1 MRVIITGGT
10 GLIGKALGAS
20 LAAQGHEVIAL
31 SRNPAKAKDMPAGVS
46 VEQWDAS
53 TDAGWGHLADGA
65 GAIVNLAGEN
75 LGGGRWTKKRKA
87 AILQSRRDAGAAV
100 MAALAHATV
109 KPGVLVQASAVGLYG
124 PRSRDEVI
132 TEETGLGSDFQA
144 RTAFEWEATTAGAA
158 RLGVRRALARTGLAF
173 STRGGSLPIML
184 LPFKMVI
191 AGGPLGSGKQYVP
204 WIHIDD
210 HVRALEFL
218 IGDPAAQGPFNLSAP
233 NPVTYRE
240 FAKTA
245 GKVMG
250 RPSFMPTPAF
260 ALRTVLGEMSQLV
273 LGSKRQAP
281 ARLLEM
287 GFTFKYP
294 ELEAALRDLIENK
307 K

>member
-10 GLIGKALGAS
+10 GFIGKALGAS

-31 SRNPAKAKDMPAGVS
+31 SRNPAKARDVPAGVS
-46 VEQWDAS
+46 VEQWDAR
-53 TDAGWGHLADGA
+53 TDAGWGRLADGA

-75 LGGGRWTKKRKA
+75 IGGGRWTKKRKA
-87 AILQSRRDAGAAV
+87 AIVQSRRDAGAAV
-100 MAALAHATV
+100 MAALANATV

-124 PRSRDEVI
+124 PRGDEAV
-132 TEETGLGSDFQA
+132 TEATGPGADFVA
-144 RTAFEWEATTAGAA
+144 RTAFEWEASTAGAV

-173 STRGGSLPIML
+173 STREGVLPTML

-204 WIHIDD
+204 WIHIED

-218 IGDPAAQGPFNLSAP
+218 IENPAAQGPFNLSAP
-233 NPVTYRE
+233 NPVTYRD

-250 RPSFMPTPAF
+250 RPSFMPAPAF
-260 ALRTVLGEMSQLV
+260 ALKTVLGEMSQLV
-273 LGSKRQAP
+273 LTGQRQVP
-281 ARLLEM
+281 ARLLEL

-294 ELEAALRDLIENK
+294 ELEAALRDLVQNK